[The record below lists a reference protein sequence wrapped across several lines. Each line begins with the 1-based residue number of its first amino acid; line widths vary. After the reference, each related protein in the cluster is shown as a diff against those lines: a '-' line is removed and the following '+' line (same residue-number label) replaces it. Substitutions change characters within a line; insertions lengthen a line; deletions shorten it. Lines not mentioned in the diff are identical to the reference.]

1 MLKYEN
7 LIKTLIVDYLKKEEL
22 YGKKDIDNWIMDNI
36 ITQVL
41 FSNTQGIQGFL
52 NSTERKFSKVET
64 GYFIQKYLRY
74 VDKKEFDIEHVI
86 ALLRKFGMNNEE
98 RRNQYR
104 EKVHALCELLL
115 KAFDGDVE
123 AYKEFVNKYT
133 EELYEHNIEKRY
145 YRRHIPVGILLYLSG
160 DRNNP
165 LNIDKNLAMEIKN
178 IPSMKANSLITD
190 IKNEIGYDLGLRKR
204 KKDSNDLI
212 NDVKM
217 LVVESDE
224 NDEEEEKIETI
235 ETLRLERD
243 QYRSSLKLIE
253 KNMDELLENIK
264 EESESIAN
272 EEIRDFFV
280 SLNSDK
286 YGNFL
291 DKIPLTEDT
300 LRDIRK
306 NNLDKGLPQEV
317 KKVLM
322 FIKAIIKFLKDQN
335 ITPIKT
341 LNEEFEG
348 TAEDIATMDYKG
360 TEFIDNEKKKLRVI
374 ATGYK
379 YKDMIISIPKVEEVE

>member
-52 NSTERKFSKVET
+52 TSTERKFSKVET

>member
-64 GYFIQKYLRY
+64 GYFIQKYLRHI
-74 VDKKEFDIEHVI
+74 DKKEFDIEHVI

>member
-7 LIKTLIVDYLKKEEL
+7 LIKTLIVDYLKKEDL

-64 GYFIQKYLRY
+64 GYFIQKYLRHIG
-74 VDKKEFDIEHVI
+74 KKEFDIEHVI

-133 EELYEHNIEKRY
+133 EELYEHNIEKKY

>member
-64 GYFIQKYLRY
+64 GYFIQKYLRHIG
-74 VDKKEFDIEHVI
+74 KKEFDIEHVI

-306 NNLDKGLPQEV
+306 NNLDKALPQEV

>member
-7 LIKTLIVDYLKKEEL
+7 LIKTLIVDYLKKEDL

-52 NSTERKFSKVET
+52 TSTERKFSKVET
-64 GYFIQKYLRY
+64 GYFIQKYLRHIG
-74 VDKKEFDIEHVI
+74 KKEFDIEHVI

-306 NNLDKGLPQEV
+306 NNLDKALPQEV

-335 ITPIKT
+335 ITPIKI

>member
-224 NDEEEEKIETI
+224 NDEEEEKIETV

-306 NNLDKGLPQEV
+306 NNLDKALPQEV

>member
-64 GYFIQKYLRY
+64 GYFIQKYLRHI
-74 VDKKEFDIEHVI
+74 DKKEFDIEHVI

-115 KAFDGDVE
+115 KTFDGDVE

>member
-7 LIKTLIVDYLKKEEL
+7 LIKTLIVDYLKKEDL

-64 GYFIQKYLRY
+64 GYFIQKYLRHIG
-74 VDKKEFDIEHVI
+74 KKEFDIEHVI